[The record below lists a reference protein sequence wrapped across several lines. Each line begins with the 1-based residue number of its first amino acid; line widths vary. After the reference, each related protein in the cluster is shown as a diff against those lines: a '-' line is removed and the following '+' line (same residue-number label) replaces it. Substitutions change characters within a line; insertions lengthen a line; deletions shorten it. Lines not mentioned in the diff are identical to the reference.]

1 MPHHLS
7 SMKSNSENFRKMYYK
22 PLRVINGEFSQKSRH
37 ATPPFSIEKQFRKIY
52 FCKLVPQ
59 LQM

>member
-1 MPHHLS
+1 
-7 SMKSNSENFRKMYYK
+7 MKSNSENFRKMYYK